1 MPINAGHEFFEAE
14 KKYLSADSPEEKIFW
29 LEEMIR
35 KAPKHKGSENLLA
48 ELKTRLKK
56 FKAQQEK
63 SKKSGRG
70 KKGIRKEGYQVL
82 LIGKTNS
89 GKSCLLKA
97 MTNANPKIAEHLFT
111 TKEPEIGTMEY
122 EGVKAQMIDMPAVGY
137 EGFDFGLLHGADL
150 LLLVVEDLEDLE
162 DLKKYEERN
171 RGDRI
176 VVVNKIDKLN
186 DNEKR
191 KLDAKCRA
199 KRLKDYILVSCQ
211 ENKGID
217 KLKEMVFDKM
227 DVIRVYTKEPGKTST
242 KLPIVMESGAT
253 VKDVAEKILKGFSRQ
268 IKEIRLTGPSGKFA
282 NQKVGLSHK
291 LKDKDIV
298 EFHTR

>member
-89 GKSCLLKA
+89 GNSCLLKA